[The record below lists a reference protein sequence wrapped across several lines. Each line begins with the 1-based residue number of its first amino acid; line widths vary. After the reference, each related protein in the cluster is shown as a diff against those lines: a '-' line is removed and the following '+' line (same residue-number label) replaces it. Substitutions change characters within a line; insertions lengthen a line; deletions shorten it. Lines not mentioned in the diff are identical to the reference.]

1 MRGNGVTARY
11 NPSILRLGSG
21 TSPDHWSVS
30 LDYIVEVGQLE
41 GNDRQDLKS
50 IDAKE
55 KRQAAVRD
63 ALRDLNVQIDRV
75 FVTVEVREAVEE

>member
-1 MRGNGVTARY
+1 M
-11 NPSILRLGSG
+11 
-21 TSPDHWSVS
+21 
-30 LDYIVEVGQLE
+30 GQLA
-41 GNDRQDLKS
+41 GNDGQDLKS